1 MLQRYSFILNNPNFY
16 EEKCKNVQF
25 WSFLLTFD
33 LLPIFS
39 YFCANFAGCM
49 KKYSI
54 EVMEILSRVVDV
66 EAVDENDAIER
77 VRQMYRKCQIVLD
90 DSDYKE
96 TEISVKDEKSE

>member
-1 MLQRYSFILNNPNFY
+1 MR
-16 EEKCKNVQF
+16 
-25 WSFLLTFD
+25 
-33 LLPIFS
+33 
-39 YFCANFAGCM
+39 
-49 KKYSI
+49 KYSI
-54 EVMEILSRVVDV
+54 EVMEVLSRIVDV